1 MMSGRL
7 WQNFTI
13 IIIINKFEYKGQ
25 YSVKFYVK
33 YVKIIAYVQS
43 KTYLLER
50 RMNLLKYR
58 GHLKK

>member
-13 IIIINKFEYKGQ
+13 IIIINKFEYTGQ
-25 YSVKFYVK
+25 YSVKFNVK
-33 YVKIIAYVQS
+33 YVKIFAYVQS

-58 GHLKK
+58 GNLKK